1 MGVAAQ
7 SETEILRRSSVTADP
22 PIPTPATCV
31 VRDLLDARAR
41 ELPGKVFAIFEDG
54 ESLTYAMLRE
64 KVRTVAANLA
74 ALGVVKGDCVLCWLP
89 NGRDSL
95 CLMLASNYLGAVFAP
110 LNTEYQGTLLA
121 NAIRASGAKVMV
133 AHAILVDRLRPVD
146 SAHLETLIVI
156 GGSPAPLRGLQVL
169 GGETLYRPADL
180 GNGFPPETAPW
191 DVHALIFTSGT
202 TGPSK
207 AVPITYLHSHSSSQ
221 AFVALT
227 GEDRALLNLPMF
239 HVGGMGLAYRMLLR
253 GGSVA
258 VVTSFRSQDF
268 WDTVRRFEITNLTL
282 LGAMVSFLLGTPPSD
297 RDREHPL
304 RHVIMVPISAQTDEF
319 VQRFGVDV
327 YTVFNMTE
335 VACPIV
341 SERNP
346 ALPGAC
352 GKARKGFEL
361 RVVDDNDCELAPG
374 QAGELVVRADVPWT
388 IATGYLGNADA
399 TAAAWRNGWFHTG
412 DRFRRDD
419 EGNYYF
425 IDRLKDAIRR
435 RGENISAFEVENE
448 VRAYPGVLENAVVAV
463 PSEHGEDEV
472 LVAIEATHGAAV
484 EPALLLEFLRDR
496 LPGFMVPRYV
506 RLMQHLPRT
515 PSQKIMK
522 YRLREEGITPDTW
535 DRERAGIQFKRTQFA
550 VHS

>member
-1 MGVAAQ
+1 M
-7 SETEILRRSSVTADP
+7 SLTAEP
-22 PIPTPATCV
+22 RIPTPASCV
-31 VRDLLDARAR
+31 VRDLLERHALER
-41 ELPGKVFAIFEDG
+41 PGKVFALFEDG
-54 ESLTYAMLRE
+54 ETWTYATLRE
-64 KVRTVAANLA
+64 KVRTKAANLR
-74 ALGVVKGDCVLCWLP
+74 ALGVTRGDCVLSWLP
-89 NGRDSL
+89 NGKDSL
-95 CLMLASNYLGAVFAP
+95 CVMLASNYLGAVFAP
-110 LNTEYQGTLLA
+110 LNTEYRGALLE
-121 NAIRASGAKVMV
+121 NAIRVAGAKVIV
-133 AHAILVDRLRPVD
+133 AHVSLVDRLRAV
-146 SAHLETLIVI
+146 ATAQLETLVVT
-156 GGSPAPLRGLQVL
+156 GEPASKMCGLRVL
-169 GGETLYRPADL
+169 GADFLDRPADL
-180 GNGFPPETAPW
+180 GAEALADIAPW

-207 AVPITYLHSHSSSQ
+207 AVPITYLHSHCSSK

-282 LGAMVSFLLGTPPSD
+282 LGAMVSFLLGAPASK

-304 RHVIMVPISAQTDEF
+304 RHVIMVPISAQTEEF
-319 VQRFGVDV
+319 AQRFGVDV

-346 ALPGAC
+346 GLPGAC
-352 GKARKGFEL
+352 GRAREGFEL
-361 RVVDDNDCELAPG
+361 RVVDDNDCEVGDGA
-374 QAGELVVRADVPWT
+374 AGELVVRADIPWT
-388 IATGYLGNADA
+388 VASAYRGDPQATVV
-399 TAAAWRNGWFHTG
+399 AWRNGWFHTG
-412 DRFRRDD
+412 DRFRRD
-419 EGNYYF
+419 EGGNYFF

-448 VRAYPGVLENAVVAV
+448 VRAFPGVLENAVVAV
-463 PSEHGEDEV
+463 PSEHGEDDV
-472 LVAIEATHGAAV
+472 LAVVEAAPGQAV
-484 EPALLLEFLRDR
+484 DPAGLLEFLRDR

-506 RLMQHLPRT
+506 RLVPHLPRT

-522 YRLREEGITPDTW
+522 YRLREQGITADTW
-535 DRERAGIQFKRTQFA
+535 DRERAGIHFKRTRFE
-550 VHS
+550 VSP